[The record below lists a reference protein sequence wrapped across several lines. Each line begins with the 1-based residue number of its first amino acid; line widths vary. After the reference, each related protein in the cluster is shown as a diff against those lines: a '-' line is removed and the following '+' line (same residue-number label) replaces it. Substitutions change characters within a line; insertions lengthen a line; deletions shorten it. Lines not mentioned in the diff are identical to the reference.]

1 MTRKLWLR
9 CFVFGLS
16 VLLPLTGQWTNQK
29 KDKKG
34 DPTIR
39 SVKGLVQL
47 PDDNPAQGAVV
58 KIKNVKN
65 LQVRSYITQADG
77 KYHFQN
83 LSTSVDYEIEAE
95 YKDLSSPKRMLTVYD
110 SRQDLIFNLK
120 LEPRKK
126 E

>member
-9 CFVFGLS
+9 TFVFGLA
-16 VLLPLTGQWTNQK
+16 VLMPLAGQWTNQK

>member
-1 MTRKLWLR
+1 M
-9 CFVFGLS
+9 
-16 VLLPLTGQWTNQK
+16 
-29 KDKKG
+29 
-34 DPTIR
+34 
-39 SVKGLVQL
+39 QL
-47 PDDNPAQGAVV
+47 PDDNPAQGAMV

-77 KYHFQN
+77 KYQFQN

>member
-9 CFVFGLS
+9 TFVFGLS
-16 VLLPLTGQWTNQK
+16 VLLPLAGQWTNQK

-77 KYHFQN
+77 KYQFQN

-120 LEPRKK
+120 LGPRKK